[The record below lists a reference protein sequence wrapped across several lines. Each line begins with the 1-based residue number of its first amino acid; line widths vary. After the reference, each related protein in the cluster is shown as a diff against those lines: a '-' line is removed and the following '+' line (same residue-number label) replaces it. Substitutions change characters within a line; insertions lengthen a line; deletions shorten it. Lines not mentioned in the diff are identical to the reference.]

1 METHSKKED
10 KLKQQTGFGH
20 VSRVGFLD
28 FHRISRLEY
37 QVENSWV
44 WMNNWLYNPNLQSKA
59 HESNMIGK
67 LWIQDWLDQQNPD
80 QQRPVQSKVQSS
92 RFTWQK
98 YWIHLYPLNIIKNQ
112 KQQ

>member
-1 METHSKKED
+1 MITISWTEMETHSKKED

-44 WMNNWLYNPNLQSKA
+44 WMNNWLYNPK
-59 HESNMIGK
+59 HT
-67 LWIQDWLDQQNPD
+67 NP
-80 QQRPVQSKVQSS
+80 
-92 RFTWQK
+92 T
-98 YWIHLYPLNIIKNQ
+98 
-112 KQQ
+112 